1 MLLAAPAHGEEPLEA
16 RKARVSSAVK
26 ASTAA
31 LGRGD
36 CATASRALR
45 TALDV
50 PGPELEPYRADAVPL
65 LASTVQCYLNA
76 GRRSEACGLAD
87 ELRAERACQGAGASS
102 GLVPLVEGF
111 DAICKASPPGRRA
124 STWPWVGVA
133 GGSVLAAGGV
143 TLALGALVDSPP
155 TVTDAQARPPM
166 RWSGAAI

>member
-1 MLLAAPAHGEEPLEA
+1 M
-16 RKARVSSAVK
+16 
-26 ASTAA
+26 
-31 LGRGD
+31 RG
-36 CATASRALR
+36 
-45 TALDV
+45 
-50 PGPELEPYRADAVPL
+50 G
-65 LASTVQCYLNA
+65 
-76 GRRSEACGLAD
+76 
-87 ELRAERACQGAGASS
+87 S

-166 RWSGAAI
+166 RWSGGGYLSGGADHLQAAGLTLVGLGLTTGAVAALLWWLEE